1 MSLLVSPPQSTHI
14 PICILHEYVLH
25 QGLRK
30 NGTSWDVVRLDFVD
44 MSNISVPPH
53 FAIPSI
59 KPQTCIFNALT
70 NMVEELKDLIKNQSN
85 LKSYKTVPF
94 PAVWSGFITE
104 LSLKGRVALSP
115 PVGQLVYYI
124 SASKITRIKATG
136 VEDSETFLDMCCY
149 DYDGT
154 KLFSVPDKLKFTVF
168 CNSNTV
174 ALSCNNPTSE

>member
-1 MSLLVSPPQSTHI
+1 MDYRCRNVTVGVAASIDSYSHMHT
-14 PICILHEYVLH
+14 EYVLH

-53 FAIPSI
+53 CAIPSI

-94 PAVWSGFITE
+94 PAVWAGFITE
-104 LSLKGRVALSP
+104 LSQKG
-115 PVGQLVYYI
+115 
-124 SASKITRIKATG
+124 
-136 VEDSETFLDMCCY
+136 
-149 DYDGT
+149 
-154 KLFSVPDKLKFTVF
+154 
-168 CNSNTV
+168 TV
-174 ALSCNNPTSE
+174 AAKSPLWPVSISYIC